1 MPQIHFILKD
11 GSTRTVD
18 ATAGHS
24 VMETAIRANVRG
36 IDAECGGSC
45 ACATCH
51 VYVDT
56 AFFDRL
62 EPADEMEAEML
73 DEVAVERE
81 PTSRLSCQIVVTPEL
96 DGLTVRV
103 PQRQA

>member
-1 MPQIHFILKD
+1 MPLIHYILKD
-11 GSTRTVD
+11 GSTRTVQ
-18 ATAGHS
+18 AKAGQT

-51 VYVDT
+51 VYVEE
-56 AFFDRL
+56 AFFERL
-62 EPADEMEAEML
+62 PPADDMEAEML
-73 DEVAVERE
+73 DEVAVDRE
-81 PTSRLSCQIVVTPEL
+81 DNSRLSCQIVVTDDL